1 MQEEREN
8 EGIQINLGEIF
19 RYMLHKWWIVAVSV
33 VVCLA
38 VGFVIGKVQKKT
50 VYKSEINYVVSYVGG
65 NSTSE
70 INTGLNLTYNIIGNC
85 TALLKENRFLNQSLE
100 HLKGEMGE
108 ESLESYDLDVKKL
121 KKYITPSCSSST
133 DKITM
138 MYVSIQT
145 EDAELSYKIAQSL
158 AGEYQD
164 AEGKTTSFISEYIKS
179 TYVLA
184 DGSLEFSLINDI
196 EKAEKPESDSSV
208 LKWTAI
214 FGVVG
219 LLGCAVVMGAVVVLD
234 TRVKSVDDLTEKY
247 GAAILGTIPDVF
259 DKGLY
264 KSKKYGKSGSYGYG
278 YREKGENK

>member
-1 MQEEREN
+1 MQEEKEN
-8 EGIQINLGEIF
+8 EGIQINLGEVF
-19 RYMLHKWWIVAVSV
+19 RYLVQKWWIVLISV

-38 VGFVIGKVQKKT
+38 VGFIVGKTQKKT
-50 VYKSEINYVVSYVGG
+50 VYKSEANYVVSYVGGG

-85 TALLKENRFLNQSLE
+85 TALLKENRFLNQSLD
-100 HLKGEMGE
+100 HLKDEMGAE
-108 ESLESYDLDVKKL
+108 AVESYALNVKKL
-121 KKYITPSCSSST
+121 KKYITPSCTSNT

-138 MYVSIQT
+138 IYVKVQT
-145 EDAELSYKIAQSL
+145 EDAELSYKIAQAL

-164 AEGKTTSFISEYIKS
+164 AEGNTTSFLSEYIKD

-184 DGSLEFSLINDI
+184 DGSMEFSLVNDI
-196 EKAEKPESDSSV
+196 EKAENPEADSSV

-214 FGVVG
+214 FGVIG
-219 LLGCAVVMGAVVVLD
+219 LLGCAVVLGAIVVLD
-234 TRVKSVDDLTEKY
+234 TRVKSVDDLTERY

-264 KSKKYGKSGSYGYG
+264 KTKKYGNYGYSYG
-278 YREKGENK
+278 EKGESK